1 MPPPVIFLIH
11 WKRGRRRRHRG
22 VEAMI
27 DPADVTRWFEAHAAP
42 LVLYA
47 RQWLAGGLAEDAVQ
61 EVFVRLIAQR
71 RPPDNVKAWLFRAVR
86 NEAISHWRSS
96 HRRDERER
104 RLATNERWFEP
115 SGAEPID
122 AQTAAE
128 TLHRLPHD
136 WREAVV
142 LRIWAGMTLQEI
154 SDLTGTPLS
163 TVFHH
168 YREGLRALREKMG
181 VTCEK
186 KND

>member
-1 MPPPVIFLIH
+1 
-11 WKRGRRRRHRG
+11 
-22 VEAMI
+22 MI

-47 RQWLAGGLAEDAVQ
+47 RQWLPGGLAEDAVQ
-61 EVFVRLIAQR
+61 EVFVRLMAQG
-71 RPPDNVKAWLFRAVR
+71 RPPNNVKSWLFRAVR
-86 NEAISHWRSS
+86 NEAVSQWRSS
-96 HRRDERER
+96 RRRDERER
-104 RLATNERWFEP
+104 RLATRETWFEP
-115 SGAEPID
+115 GRAELID
-122 AQTAAE
+122 ARAATE
-128 TLHRLPHD
+128 VLQSLPHD

-168 YREGLRALREKMG
+168 YREALRVVREKMG
-181 VTCEK
+181 VPCDK